1 MLSIALAYIGSKNVV
16 HRDIK
21 PANILISTIGEKR
34 VYKLTDFGI
43 AQNDYDN
50 KLKTVANNKTL
61 SYSSLEQIDEKEA
74 DPSFDVW
81 SLGITIY

>member
-50 KLKTVANNKTL
+50 KL
-61 SYSSLEQIDEKEA
+61 
-74 DPSFDVW
+74 
-81 SLGITIY
+81 